1 MTDDPESLSLSGLR
15 FHLSFG
21 PACRQAGFGLRT
33 FSYLYPVQESIRNIE
48 HPGIVDRVEGRQAFV
63 RILPQSACGSCH
75 SKSYCSMSEVSEKI
89 VEVGLREDDQ
99 IGQGEQVT
107 ITLERSLGFRALF
120 LGYMLPFLIL
130 LVSLFVLVS
139 LTGNEG
145 LSALTRHC
153 PHGTLLRPALPL
165 PRKDKEQV

>member
-1 MTDDPESLSLSGLR
+1 
-15 FHLSFG
+15 
-21 PACRQAGFGLRT
+21 
-33 FSYLYPVQESIRNIE
+33 
-48 HPGIVDRVEGRQAFV
+48 
-63 RILPQSACGSCH
+63 
-75 SKSYCSMSEVSEKI
+75 MSEVSEKI

-145 LSALTRHC
+145 LSALTAIALMA
-153 PHGTLLRPALPL
+153 PYYALLYRF
-165 PRKDKEQV
+165 REKIRSRFRFRIK